1 MAKYYGYEKGL
12 PRRGFVRK
20 ALDDVVAIE
29 EAWISELDKHFMR
42 EGYDEL
48 LSFVALTLKN
58 KMNINVSRAQTWILL
73 NLLTENGVPEA
84 LRQEGIDENIN
95 KGSLAK
101 ELLKAPIRMAG
112 SVVDK
117 TTIVIGDAAK
127 TTASAASSAAQA
139 VSSVVTSAVSEESEE
154 ESEESASE

>member
-1 MAKYYGYEKGL
+1 
-12 PRRGFVRK
+12 
-20 ALDDVVAIE
+20 
-29 EAWISELDKHFMR
+29 
-42 EGYDEL
+42 
-48 LSFVALTLKN
+48 LKN
-58 KMNINVSRAQTWILL
+58 KMSINVSRAQAWVLL

-84 LRQEGIDENIN
+84 LRQEGIDEAIN

-101 ELLKAPIRMAG
+101 ELLKAPIRAAG

-127 TTASAASSAAQA
+127 STASAASSAAQA
-139 VSSVVTSAVSEESEE
+139 VSSVVTTPTSEESEE

>member
-29 EAWISELDKHFMR
+29 EAWVSELDAHFMR

-58 KMNINVSRAQTWILL
+58 KMNINVSRAQAWVLL
-73 NLLTENGVPEA
+73 NLVTENGVPEA
-84 LRQEGIDENIN
+84 LRQEGVDEEIN

-101 ELLKAPIRMAG
+101 DLAKAPFRAAAT
-112 SVVDK
+112 VVD
-117 TTIVIGDAAK
+117 VAANTVSDVAK
-127 TTASAASSAAQA
+127 STASAASSAASA
-139 VSSVVTSAVSEESEE
+139 VKSVVSTSEESEE
-154 ESEESASE
+154 ESEESPSE

>member
-1 MAKYYGYEKGL
+1 MTKYYGYEKGL

-29 EAWISELDKHFMR
+29 EAWVSELDAHFMR

-58 KMNINVSRAQTWILL
+58 KMNINVSRAQAWVLL
-73 NLLTENGVPEA
+73 NLVTENGVPEA
-84 LRQEGIDENIN
+84 LRQEGVDEEIN

-101 ELLKAPIRMAG
+101 DLAKAPFRAAAT
-112 SVVDK
+112 VVD
-117 TTIVIGDAAK
+117 AATNTVSDVAK
-127 TTASAASSAAQA
+127 STASAASSAASA
-139 VSSVVTSAVSEESEE
+139 VKSVVTTSEESEE
-154 ESEESASE
+154 ESEESPSE

>member
-29 EAWISELDKHFMR
+29 EAWVSELDAHFMR

-58 KMNINVSRAQTWILL
+58 KMNINVSRAQAWVLL
-73 NLLTENGVPEA
+73 NLVTENGVPEA
-84 LRQEGIDENIN
+84 LRQEGVDEEIN

-101 ELLKAPIRMAG
+101 DLAKAPFRAAAT
-112 SVVDK
+112 VVDVA
-117 TTIVIGDAAK
+117 TNTVSDVAK
-127 TTASAASSAAQA
+127 STASAASSAASA
-139 VSSVVTSAVSEESEE
+139 VKSVVTTSEESEE
-154 ESEESASE
+154 ESEVSPSE

>member
-29 EAWISELDKHFMR
+29 EAWISELDRHFMR

-58 KMNINVSRAQTWILL
+58 KMSINVSRAQAWVLL

-84 LRQEGIDENIN
+84 LRQEGIDEEIN

-101 ELLKAPIRMAG
+101 DLAKAPFRAAAT
-112 SVVDK
+112 VVDVA
-117 TTIVIGDAAK
+117 TNTVSDVAK
-127 TTASAASSAAQA
+127 STASAASSAASA
-139 VSSVVTSAVSEESEE
+139 VKSVVAPSEESEE
-154 ESEESASE
+154 ESEESPSE

>member
-29 EAWISELDKHFMR
+29 EAWISELDRHFMR

-48 LSFVALTLKN
+48 LSFVALTLKT
-58 KMNINVSRAQTWILL
+58 KMNINVSRAQAWVLL

-84 LRQEGIDENIN
+84 LRQEGIDEEIN

-101 ELLKAPIRMAG
+101 DLAKAPFRAAAT
-112 SVVDK
+112 VVDVA
-117 TTIVIGDAAK
+117 TNTVSDVAK
-127 TTASAASSAAQA
+127 STASAASSAASA
-139 VSSVVTSAVSEESEE
+139 VKSVVAPSEESEE
-154 ESEESASE
+154 ESEESPSE

>member
-29 EAWISELDKHFMR
+29 EAWISELDRHFMR

-58 KMNINVSRAQTWILL
+58 KMSINVSRAQAWVLL

-84 LRQEGIDENIN
+84 LRQEGIDEEIN

-101 ELLKAPIRMAG
+101 DLAKAPFRAAAT
-112 SVVDK
+112 VVDVA
-117 TTIVIGDAAK
+117 TNTVSDVAK
-127 TTASAASSAAQA
+127 STASAASSAASA
-139 VSSVVTSAVSEESEE
+139 VKSVVASSEESEE

>member
-29 EAWISELDKHFMR
+29 EAWVSELDAHFMR

-58 KMNINVSRAQTWILL
+58 KMNINVSRAQAWVLL
-73 NLLTENGVPEA
+73 NLVTENGVPEA
-84 LRQEGIDENIN
+84 LRQEGVDEEIN

-101 ELLKAPIRMAG
+101 DLAKAPFRAAAT
-112 SVVDK
+112 VVDVA
-117 TTIVIGDAAK
+117 TNTVSDVAK
-127 TTASAASSAAQA
+127 STASAASSAASA
-139 VSSVVTSAVSEESEE
+139 VKSVVTTSEESEE
-154 ESEESASE
+154 ESEESPSE

>member
-1 MAKYYGYEKGL
+1 MTKYYGYEKGL

-29 EAWISELDKHFMR
+29 EAWVSELDAHFMR

-58 KMNINVSRAQTWILL
+58 KMNINVSRAQAWVLL
-73 NLLTENGVPEA
+73 NLVTENGVPEA
-84 LRQEGIDENIN
+84 LRQEGVDEEIN

-101 ELLKAPIRMAG
+101 DLAKAPFRAAAT
-112 SVVDK
+112 VVDVA
-117 TTIVIGDAAK
+117 TNTVSDVAK
-127 TTASAASSAAQA
+127 STASAASSAASA
-139 VSSVVTSAVSEESEE
+139 VKSVVTTSEESEE
-154 ESEESASE
+154 ESEESPSE

>member
-58 KMNINVSRAQTWILL
+58 KMNTNVSRAQAWILL
-73 NLLTENGVPEA
+73 KLHGNQRLDVSMK
-84 LRQEGIDENIN
+84 II
-95 KGSLAK
+95 KY
-101 ELLKAPIRMAG
+101 ELQPVNTL
-112 SVVDK
+112 
-117 TTIVIGDAAK
+117 
-127 TTASAASSAAQA
+127 
-139 VSSVVTSAVSEESEE
+139 ES
-154 ESEESASE
+154 

>member
-29 EAWISELDKHFMR
+29 EAWVSELDAHFMR

-58 KMNINVSRAQTWILL
+58 KMNINVSRAQAWVLL
-73 NLLTENGVPEA
+73 NLVTENGVPEA
-84 LRQEGIDENIN
+84 LRQEGVDEEIN

-101 ELLKAPIRMAG
+101 DLVNP
-112 SVVDK
+112 
-117 TTIVIGDAAK
+117 
-127 TTASAASSAAQA
+127 SSADFDD
-139 VSSVVTSAVSEESEE
+139 E
-154 ESEESASE
+154 

>member
-1 MAKYYGYEKGL
+1 MTKYYGYEKGL

-29 EAWISELDKHFMR
+29 EAWVSELDAHFMR

-58 KMNINVSRAQTWILL
+58 KMNINVSRAQAWILL
-73 NLLTENGVPEA
+73 NLVTEKGVPEA
-84 LRQEGIDENIN
+84 LRQEGVDEQIN

-101 ELLKAPIRMAG
+101 DIAKAPIRAAA
-112 SVVDK
+112 SVVDA
-117 TTIVIGDAAK
+117 TANTVSDVAK
-127 TTASAASSAAQA
+127 GTASVASNAASAVKAA
-139 VSSVVTSAVSEESEE
+139 VSSTPSEETD
-154 ESEESASE
+154 EESASE